1 MASVSGATSSL
12 GNTALR
18 GFGGLA
24 SGIDRDSLI
33 EQLTAG
39 TASKITKQKL
49 AMTKLSWKQDAFR
62 SISNKI
68 LDLQDKF
75 LDFSSKTSLRNPSF
89 FGKNQIT
96 AMGDP
101 NISKY
106 VKVSGT
112 SDMVDYLS
120 ILGVKQLAT
129 SAQQLSD
136 SKGEAGSITTDIT
149 KDKFENGSANILS
162 SNLEGM
168 KLTFGTYNPQD
179 QRFNEAV
186 TFTFPSSYVEK
197 DEDGNPKKGPDG
209 KDKVQEI
216 DYTQPPEELVK
227 HLNEALRS
235 QQFMSDKAGKSG
247 IEFSYD
253 EVSKKISINTTA
265 DISDAGKNYVIRDSS
280 SALEALGFDQD
291 ASNKLPE
298 NDRKD
303 GISLDELN
311 KHMGSFDEAYVDRKT
326 LKEYLVGKS
335 VTVTFGGQT
344 KTIELIKEDE
354 KDAITT
360 LDELKDTVQK
370 RLDRAFG
377 SGKITADTTDGKLSF
392 KTEDNKQSLT
402 ISADDV
408 ELRNNLGIQLNQSN
422 KLSIDSS
429 LKYNMEFLGFK
440 DEVELEEGL
449 KNFSING
456 VKLEGVTKDTTVKEL
471 LTMINN
477 NEEMGVRASYMEN
490 TNQFVLTAKET
501 ESGRKIVL
509 GGGAET
515 IFGCKAHS
523 DGYSRD
529 GQDAKV
535 LVSYGDGIER
545 EITSS
550 SNSFDL
556 EGLTVT
562 VSNTFGITEKKVNDQ
577 TIVEYSKDKSQKVTF
592 SASADAE
599 GVTERVKSFIEAYN
613 ELIKEVNGQVTTK
626 PNGNYKPLTDE
637 QKKEM
642 DKESIEN
649 WEKKAKEG
657 ILFNNPIIRD
667 LGNGLQGVLSGLMG
681 NGVDAAELE
690 KIGITM
696 SKDAYDGGMIQ
707 FDEDK
712 FKAAMESDPELVSDI
727 FAGGGDVN
735 KGLVQMVEE
744 TLTPFATR
752 LSYKNGGS
760 YGRLIEEA
768 GSEKVAL
775 SLTKN
780 LIYSQLEEM
789 QKTID
794 KLNANLKTEQDRYI
808 SQFSQMEV
816 LINQMNSQAGYLASM
831 TG

>member
-49 AMTKLSWKQDAFR
+49 AMTKLTWKQDAFR

-89 FGKNQIT
+89 FAKNQIT

-129 SAQQLSD
+129 SAQRLSD
-136 SKGEAGSITTDIT
+136 SKGESRPIET
-149 KDKFENGSANILS
+149 NIGDLDGEVKI
-162 SNLEGM
+162 SNLEGL
-168 KLTFGTYNPQD
+168 KLTFGTYDPD
-179 QRFNEAV
+179 SQRFNEAG
-186 TFTFPSSYVEK
+186 TFTFPSSYK
-197 DEDGNPKKGPDG
+197 DENGTVK
-209 KDKVQEI
+209 EI
-216 DYTQPPEELVK
+216 EYTAAPETLVAQ
-227 HLNEALRS
+227 LNEALKS
-235 QQFMSDKAGKSG
+235 QQFMSDKVGESAIK
-247 IEFSYD
+247 FSYTD
-253 EVSKKISINTTA
+253 GKMSIEYISG
-265 DISDAGKNYVIRDSS
+265 DGKEYVIQDSS
-280 SALEALGFDQD
+280 SALKALGFNAD
-291 ASNKLPE
+291 KLSE
-298 NDRKD
+298 EDRKN
-303 GISLDELN
+303 GISLNEFN
-311 KHMGSFDEAYVDRKT
+311 NNSEGFDKAYVSSKSM
-326 LKEYLVGKS
+326 KEYLVGKS

-354 KDAITT
+354 KDSIDS
-360 LDELKDTVQK
+360 LDKLKDAVQK
-370 RLDRAFG
+370 RLNRAFG
-377 SGKITADTTDGKLSF
+377 SGKITADTTSGKLSF
-392 KTEDNKQSLT
+392 KTAENSQQTLT
-402 ISADDV
+402 INADDV
-408 ELRNNLGIQLNQSN
+408 ELRKNLGIQLNQSN
-422 KLSIDSS
+422 KIS
-429 LKYNMEFLGFK
+429 LDASLFHNREWFGFSDKMNETDFEKEMETFT
-440 DEVELEEGL
+440 
-449 KNFSING
+449 ING
-456 VKLEGVTKDTTVKEL
+456 VQLKGITKDTTVKQL
-471 LTMINN
+471 LAMINDN
-477 NEEMGVRASYMEN
+477 DEMGVRASYMEN
-490 TNQFVLTAKET
+490 TNQFVLTAKDT
-501 ESGRKIVL
+501 GSGRKINL
-509 GGGAET
+509 GGASEK
-515 IFGCKAHS
+515 IFGTTDEKKNN
-523 DGYSRD
+523 RD
-529 GQDAKV
+529 GDDAQV
-535 LVSYGDGIER
+535 LVSYGDGLEHW
-545 EITSS
+545 ITSS

-556 EGLTVT
+556 EGLTVI
-562 VSNTFGITEKKVNDQ
+562 VSNTFGITEAENG
-577 TIVEYSKDKSQKVTF
+577 TPIVDKSQKVTF

-752 LSYKNGGS
+752 MSYKNGGS

-816 LINQMNSQAGYLASM
+816 LISQMNSQAGYLASM

>member
-49 AMTKLSWKQDAFR
+49 AMTKLTWKQDAFR

-89 FGKNQIT
+89 FAKNQIT

-129 SAQQLSD
+129 SAQRLSD
-136 SKGEAGSITTDIT
+136 SKGDSRPIET
-149 KDKFENGSANILS
+149 NIGDLDGEVKI
-162 SNLEGM
+162 SNLEGL
-168 KLTFGTYNPQD
+168 KLTFGTYDPD
-179 QRFNEAV
+179 SQRFNEAG
-186 TFTFPSSYVEK
+186 TFTFPSSYK
-197 DEDGNPKKGPDG
+197 DENGTVK
-209 KDKVQEI
+209 EI
-216 DYTQPPEELVK
+216 EYTAAPETLVAQ
-227 HLNEALRS
+227 LNEALKS
-235 QQFMSDKAGKSG
+235 QQFMSDKVGESAIK
-247 IEFSYD
+247 FSYTD
-253 EVSKKISINTTA
+253 GKMSIEYISG
-265 DISDAGKNYVIRDSS
+265 DGKEYVIQDSS
-280 SALEALGFDQD
+280 SALKALGFNAD
-291 ASNKLPE
+291 KLSE
-298 NDRKD
+298 EDRKN
-303 GISLDELN
+303 GISLNEFN
-311 KHMGSFDEAYVDRKT
+311 NNSEGFDKAYVSSKSM
-326 LKEYLVGKS
+326 KEYLVGKS

-354 KDAITT
+354 KDSIDS
-360 LDELKDTVQK
+360 LDKLKDAVQK
-370 RLDRAFG
+370 RLNRAFG
-377 SGKITADTTDGKLSF
+377 SGKITADTTSGKLSF
-392 KTEDNKQSLT
+392 KTAENSQQTLT
-402 ISADDV
+402 INADDV
-408 ELRNNLGIQLNQSN
+408 ELRKNLGIQLNQSN
-422 KLSIDSS
+422 KIS
-429 LKYNMEFLGFK
+429 LDASLFHNREWFGFSDKMNETDFAKEMETFT
-440 DEVELEEGL
+440 
-449 KNFSING
+449 ING
-456 VKLEGVTKDTTVKEL
+456 VQLKGITKDTTVKQL
-471 LTMINN
+471 LAMINDN
-477 NEEMGVRASYMEN
+477 DEMGVRASYMEN
-490 TNQFVLTAKET
+490 TNQFVLTAKDT
-501 ESGRKIVL
+501 GSGRKINL
-509 GGGAET
+509 GGASEK
-515 IFGCKAHS
+515 IFGTTDEKKNN
-523 DGYSRD
+523 RD
-529 GQDAKV
+529 GDDAQV
-535 LVSYGDGIER
+535 LVSYGDGLEHW
-545 EITSS
+545 ITSS

-562 VSNTFGITEKKVNDQ
+562 VSNTFGITEAENG
-577 TIVEYSKDKSQKVTF
+577 TPIVDKSQKVTF

-752 LSYKNGGS
+752 MSYKNGGS

>member
-136 SKGEAGSITTDIT
+136 SKGEAGSITTNIT
-149 KDKFENGSANILS
+149 KDKFEKGPADILS

-168 KLTFGTYNPQD
+168 KLTFGTYNTKD
-179 QRFNEAV
+179 KRFNEAV
-186 TFTFPSSYVEK
+186 TFTFPSSYVVK
-197 DEDGNPKKGPDG
+197 DENGNPVKGPDG

-216 DYTQPPEELVK
+216 DYTQSPEELVK

-235 QQFMSDKAGKSG
+235 QQFMSDKAGKRG

-253 EVSKKISINTTA
+253 KVSKKISINTTA

-335 VTVTFGGQT
+335 VIVTFGGQT

-501 ESGRKIVL
+501 GSGRQIVL

-515 IFGCKAHS
+515 IFGCKAHG

-562 VSNTFGITEKKVNDQ
+562 VSNTFGITEKNENGQ

>member
-49 AMTKLSWKQDAFR
+49 AMTKLTWKQDAFR

-89 FGKNQIT
+89 FAKNQIT

-149 KDKFENGSANILS
+149 KDKFENGPADILS

-168 KLTFGTYNPQD
+168 KLTFGTYNTKD
-179 QRFNEAV
+179 KRFNEAV
-186 TFTFPSSYVEK
+186 TFTFPPSYVVK
-197 DEDGNPKKGPDG
+197 DENGNPVKGLDG

-440 DEVELEEGL
+440 DEAELEKGL

-456 VKLEGVTKDTTVKEL
+456 VKFERVTKDTTVKEL

-501 ESGRKIVL
+501 GSGRKIIL

-515 IFGCKAHS
+515 IFGCKALG

-562 VSNTFGITEKKVNDQ
+562 VSNTFGITEKNENGQ
-577 TIVEYSKDKSQKVTF
+577 TIVEYSKDKAQKVTF

-816 LINQMNSQAGYLASM
+816 LISQMNSQAGYLASM

>member
-1 MASVSGATSSL
+1 M
-12 GNTALR
+12 
-18 GFGGLA
+18 
-24 SGIDRDSLI
+24 
-33 EQLTAG
+33 
-39 TASKITKQKL
+39 
-49 AMTKLSWKQDAFR
+49 
-62 SISNKI
+62 
-68 LDLQDKF
+68 
-75 LDFSSKTSLRNPSF
+75 
-89 FGKNQIT
+89 
-96 AMGDP
+96 
-101 NISKY
+101 
-106 VKVSGT
+106 
-112 SDMVDYLS
+112 
-120 ILGVKQLAT
+120 
-129 SAQQLSD
+129 
-136 SKGEAGSITTDIT
+136 
-149 KDKFENGSANILS
+149 
-162 SNLEGM
+162 
-168 KLTFGTYNPQD
+168 
-179 QRFNEAV
+179 
-186 TFTFPSSYVEK
+186 
-197 DEDGNPKKGPDG
+197 
-209 KDKVQEI
+209 
-216 DYTQPPEELVK
+216 
-227 HLNEALRS
+227 
-235 QQFMSDKAGKSG
+235 
-247 IEFSYD
+247 
-253 EVSKKISINTTA
+253 
-265 DISDAGKNYVIRDSS
+265 IRDSS

-501 ESGRKIVL
+501 GSGRQIVL

-515 IFGCKAHS
+515 IFGCKAHG

-562 VSNTFGITEKKVNDQ
+562 VSNTFGITEKNENGQ

>member
-136 SKGEAGSITTDIT
+136 SKGESRPIETEIGDL
-149 KDKFENGSANILS
+149 NGEVKI
-162 SNLEGM
+162 SNLEGL
-168 KLTFGTYNPQD
+168 KLTFGTYDPD
-179 QRFNEAV
+179 SQRFNEAG
-186 TFTFPSSYVEK
+186 TFTFPSSYK
-197 DEDGNPKKGPDG
+197 DENGT
-209 KDKVQEI
+209 VEEI
-216 DYTQPPEELVK
+216 EYTAAPEKLVAQ
-227 HLNEALRS
+227 LNKALKS
-235 QQFMSDKAGKSG
+235 QQFMSDEAEKSA
-247 IEFSYD
+247 IEFSYAD
-253 EVSKKISINTTA
+253 GKISIK
-265 DISDAGKNYVIRDSS
+265 DISGKGKEYVIQDSS
-280 SALEALGFDQD
+280 SALKALGFKAD
-291 ASNKLPE
+291 KLSE
-298 NDRKD
+298 EDRKN
-303 GISLDELN
+303 GISLNEFN
-311 KHMGSFDEAYVDRKT
+311 NNSEGFDKAYVSSKSM
-326 LKEYLVGKS
+326 KEYLVGKS

-354 KDAITT
+354 KDSIDS
-360 LDELKDTVQK
+360 LDKLKDAVQE
-370 RLDRAFG
+370 RLNRAFG
-377 SGKITADTTDGKLSF
+377 SGKITADTTSGKLSF
-392 KTEDNKQSLT
+392 KTAENSQQTLT
-402 ISADDV
+402 INADDV
-408 ELRNNLGIQLNQSN
+408 ELRKNLGIQLNQSN
-422 KLSIDSS
+422 KLSMDSS

-501 ESGRKIVL
+501 GSGREIQL
-509 GGGAET
+509 GDKDGSGQTINNGANT
-515 IFGCKAHS
+515 IFGCEAS
-523 DGYSRD
+523 GDGYSRD

>member
-49 AMTKLSWKQDAFR
+49 AMTKLTWKQDAFR

-129 SAQQLSD
+129 SAQQLSN

-149 KDKFENGSANILS
+149 KDKFENGPADILS

-168 KLTFGTYNPQD
+168 KLTFGTYNTQD
-179 QRFNEAV
+179 KRFNEAV
-186 TFTFPSSYVEK
+186 TFTFPSSYVVK
-197 DEDGNPKKGPDG
+197 DENGNPVKGPDG

-501 ESGRKIVL
+501 GSGRQIVL

-515 IFGCKAHS
+515 IFGCKAHG

-562 VSNTFGITEKKVNDQ
+562 VSNTFGITEKNENGQ

-744 TLTPFATR
+744 TLTPLATR
-752 LSYKNGGS
+752 LIKM
-760 YGRLIEEA
+760 EA
-768 GSEKVAL
+768 P
-775 SLTKN
+775 
-780 LIYSQLEEM
+780 M
-789 QKTID
+789 
-794 KLNANLKTEQDRYI
+794 
-808 SQFSQMEV
+808 
-816 LINQMNSQAGYLASM
+816 AG
-831 TG
+831 

>member
-49 AMTKLSWKQDAFR
+49 AMTKLTWKQDAFR

-129 SAQQLSD
+129 SAQQLSN
-136 SKGEAGSITTDIT
+136 SKGEAGSITTNIT
-149 KDKFENGSANILS
+149 KDKFEKGPADILS

-168 KLTFGTYNPQD
+168 KLTFGTYNTKD
-179 QRFNEAV
+179 KRFNEAV
-186 TFTFPSSYVEK
+186 TFTFPSSYVVK
-197 DEDGNPKKGPDG
+197 DENGNPVKGPDG

-216 DYTQPPEELVK
+216 DYTQSPEELVK

-335 VTVTFGGQT
+335 VIVTFGGQT

-440 DEVELEEGL
+440 DEAELEEGL

-501 ESGRKIVL
+501 GSGRQIVL

-515 IFGCKAHS
+515 IFGCKAHG

-529 GQDAKV
+529 GQDAQV

-562 VSNTFGITEKKVNDQ
+562 VSNTFGITEKNENGQ

>member
-1 MASVSGATSSL
+1 
-12 GNTALR
+12 
-18 GFGGLA
+18 
-24 SGIDRDSLI
+24 
-33 EQLTAG
+33 
-39 TASKITKQKL
+39 
-49 AMTKLSWKQDAFR
+49 
-62 SISNKI
+62 
-68 LDLQDKF
+68 
-75 LDFSSKTSLRNPSF
+75 
-89 FGKNQIT
+89 
-96 AMGDP
+96 
-101 NISKY
+101 
-106 VKVSGT
+106 
-112 SDMVDYLS
+112 
-120 ILGVKQLAT
+120 
-129 SAQQLSD
+129 
-136 SKGEAGSITTDIT
+136 
-149 KDKFENGSANILS
+149 
-162 SNLEGM
+162 
-168 KLTFGTYNPQD
+168 
-179 QRFNEAV
+179 
-186 TFTFPSSYVEK
+186 
-197 DEDGNPKKGPDG
+197 
-209 KDKVQEI
+209 
-216 DYTQPPEELVK
+216 
-227 HLNEALRS
+227 
-235 QQFMSDKAGKSG
+235 
-247 IEFSYD
+247 
-253 EVSKKISINTTA
+253 
-265 DISDAGKNYVIRDSS
+265 
-280 SALEALGFDQD
+280 
-291 ASNKLPE
+291 
-298 NDRKD
+298 
-303 GISLDELN
+303 
-311 KHMGSFDEAYVDRKT
+311 MGSFDEAYVDRKT

-501 ESGRKIVL
+501 GSGRQIVL

-515 IFGCKAHS
+515 IFGCKAHG

-562 VSNTFGITEKKVNDQ
+562 VSNTFGITEKNENGQ

>member
-49 AMTKLSWKQDAFR
+49 AMTKLTWKQDAFR

-136 SKGEAGSITTDIT
+136 SKGEAGSITTNIT
-149 KDKFENGSANILS
+149 KDKFEKGPADILS

-168 KLTFGTYNPQD
+168 KLTFGTYNTKD
-179 QRFNEAV
+179 KRFNEAV
-186 TFTFPSSYVEK
+186 TFTFPSSYVVK
-197 DEDGNPKKGPDG
+197 DENGNPVKGPDG

-216 DYTQPPEELVK
+216 DYTQSPEELVK

-235 QQFMSDKAGKSG
+235 QQFMSDKAGKRG

-253 EVSKKISINTTA
+253 KVSKKISINTTA

-335 VTVTFGGQT
+335 VIVTFGGQT

-501 ESGRKIVL
+501 GSGRQIVL

-515 IFGCKAHS
+515 IFGCKASS

-529 GQDAKV
+529 GQDAQV

-562 VSNTFGITEKKVNDQ
+562 VSNTFGITEKNENGQ

>member
-1 MASVSGATSSL
+1 M
-12 GNTALR
+12 
-18 GFGGLA
+18 
-24 SGIDRDSLI
+24 
-33 EQLTAG
+33 
-39 TASKITKQKL
+39 
-49 AMTKLSWKQDAFR
+49 
-62 SISNKI
+62 
-68 LDLQDKF
+68 
-75 LDFSSKTSLRNPSF
+75 
-89 FGKNQIT
+89 
-96 AMGDP
+96 
-101 NISKY
+101 
-106 VKVSGT
+106 
-112 SDMVDYLS
+112 
-120 ILGVKQLAT
+120 
-129 SAQQLSD
+129 
-136 SKGEAGSITTDIT
+136 
-149 KDKFENGSANILS
+149 
-162 SNLEGM
+162 
-168 KLTFGTYNPQD
+168 
-179 QRFNEAV
+179 
-186 TFTFPSSYVEK
+186 
-197 DEDGNPKKGPDG
+197 
-209 KDKVQEI
+209 
-216 DYTQPPEELVK
+216 
-227 HLNEALRS
+227 
-235 QQFMSDKAGKSG
+235 
-247 IEFSYD
+247 
-253 EVSKKISINTTA
+253 
-265 DISDAGKNYVIRDSS
+265 
-280 SALEALGFDQD
+280 
-291 ASNKLPE
+291 
-298 NDRKD
+298 
-303 GISLDELN
+303 
-311 KHMGSFDEAYVDRKT
+311 
-326 LKEYLVGKS
+326 
-335 VTVTFGGQT
+335 
-344 KTIELIKEDE
+344 IKEDE
-354 KDAITT
+354 KDSITT
-360 LDELKDTVQK
+360 LVDLKDTVQK

-440 DEVELEEGL
+440 DEAELEEGL

-501 ESGRKIVL
+501 GSGRQIVL
-509 GGGAET
+509 GGGAEA
-515 IFGCKAHS
+515 IFGCKARG

-562 VSNTFGITEKKVNDQ
+562 VSNTFGITEKNENGQ
-577 TIVEYSKDKSQKVTF
+577 TIVEYSKDKAQKVTF

-657 ILFNNPIIRD
+657 ILFNTPIIRD
-667 LGNGLQGVLSGLMG
+667 LGNGLQGVRSGLRG
-681 NGVDAAELE
+681 YGVDAAELE

-816 LINQMNSQAGYLASM
+816 LISQMNSQAGYLASM

>member
-49 AMTKLSWKQDAFR
+49 AMTKLTWKQDAFR

-89 FGKNQIT
+89 FAKNQIT

-149 KDKFENGSANILS
+149 KDKFENGPADILS

-168 KLTFGTYNPQD
+168 KLTFGTYNTKD
-179 QRFNEAV
+179 KRFNEAV
-186 TFTFPSSYVEK
+186 TFTFPPSYVVK
-197 DEDGNPKKGPDG
+197 DENGNPVKGLDG

-501 ESGRKIVL
+501 GSGRQIVL

-515 IFGCKAHS
+515 IFGCKALG

-562 VSNTFGITEKKVNDQ
+562 VSNTFGITEKNENGQ
-577 TIVEYSKDKSQKVTF
+577 TIVEYSKDKAQKVTF

>member
-89 FGKNQIT
+89 FGKSQIT

-149 KDKFENGSANILS
+149 KDKFENGSADILS

-216 DYTQPPEELVK
+216 DYTQPPKELVK
-227 HLNEALRS
+227 HLNKALRS
-235 QQFMSDKAGKSG
+235 QQFMSDKAGKRG

-253 EVSKKISINTTA
+253 KVSKKISINTTA

-335 VTVTFGGQT
+335 VIVTFGGQT

-440 DEVELEEGL
+440 DEAELEEGL

-501 ESGRKIVL
+501 GSGRQIVL

-515 IFGCKAHS
+515 IFGCKASS

-529 GQDAKV
+529 GQDAQV

-562 VSNTFGITEKKVNDQ
+562 VSNTFGITEKNENGQ

>member
-129 SAQQLSD
+129 SAQRLSD
-136 SKGEAGSITTDIT
+136 SKGESRPIET
-149 KDKFENGSANILS
+149 KIGDLDGEVKI
-162 SNLEGM
+162 SNLEGL
-168 KLTFGTYNPQD
+168 KLTFGTYDPGS
-179 QRFNEAV
+179 QRFNEAG
-186 TFTFPSSYVEK
+186 TFTFPSSYKNK
-197 DEDGNPKKGPDG
+197 DGT
-209 KDKVQEI
+209 VTEI
-216 DYTQPPEELVK
+216 DYTAKPETLVDQ
-227 HLNEALRS
+227 LNIALKS
-235 QQFMSDKAGKSG
+235 QQFMSDEAEKSA
-247 IEFSYD
+247 IEFSYAD
-253 EVSKKISINTTA
+253 GKISIK
-265 DISDAGKNYVIRDSS
+265 DISGKGKEYVIQDSS
-280 SALEALGFDQD
+280 SALKALGFKAD
-291 ASNKLPE
+291 KLSE
-298 NDRKD
+298 EDRKN
-303 GISLDELN
+303 GISLNEFN
-311 KHMGSFDEAYVDRKT
+311 NNSEGFDKAYVSSKSM
-326 LKEYLVGKS
+326 KEYLVGKS

-354 KDAITT
+354 KDSIDS
-360 LDELKDTVQK
+360 LDKLKDAVQE
-370 RLDRAFG
+370 RLNRAFG
-377 SGKITADTTDGKLSF
+377 SGKITADTTSGKLSF
-392 KTEDNKQSLT
+392 KTAENSQQTLT
-402 ISADDV
+402 INADDV
-408 ELRNNLGIQLNQSN
+408 ELRKNLGIQLNQSN
-422 KLSIDSS
+422 KIS
-429 LKYNMEFLGFK
+429 LDASLFHNREWFGFK
-440 DEVELEEGL
+440 TDANETDFEKEMET
-449 KNFSING
+449 FTING
-456 VKLEGVTKDTTVKEL
+456 VQLKGITKDTTVKQL
-471 LTMINN
+471 LAMINDN
-477 NEEMGVRASYMEN
+477 DEMGVRASYMEN

-501 ESGRKIVL
+501 GSGRQIVL

-515 IFGCKAHS
+515 IFGCKAHG

-562 VSNTFGITEKKVNDQ
+562 VSNTFGITEKNENGQ

>member
-49 AMTKLSWKQDAFR
+49 AMTKLTWKQDAFR

-136 SKGEAGSITTDIT
+136 SKGEAGSITTNIT
-149 KDKFENGSANILS
+149 KDKFEKGPADILS

-168 KLTFGTYNPQD
+168 KLTFGTYNTKD
-179 QRFNEAV
+179 KRFNEAV
-186 TFTFPSSYVEK
+186 TFTFPSSYVVK
-197 DEDGNPKKGPDG
+197 DENGNPVKGPDG

-216 DYTQPPEELVK
+216 DYTQSPEELVK

-235 QQFMSDKAGKSG
+235 QQFMSDKAGKRG

-253 EVSKKISINTTA
+253 KVSKKISINTTA

-335 VTVTFGGQT
+335 VIVTFGGQT

-440 DEVELEEGL
+440 DEAELEEGL

-501 ESGRKIVL
+501 GSGRQIVL

-515 IFGCKAHS
+515 IFGCKAHG

-529 GQDAKV
+529 GQDAQV

-562 VSNTFGITEKKVNDQ
+562 VSNTFGITEKNENGQ

>member
-1 MASVSGATSSL
+1 
-12 GNTALR
+12 
-18 GFGGLA
+18 
-24 SGIDRDSLI
+24 
-33 EQLTAG
+33 
-39 TASKITKQKL
+39 
-49 AMTKLSWKQDAFR
+49 
-62 SISNKI
+62 
-68 LDLQDKF
+68 
-75 LDFSSKTSLRNPSF
+75 
-89 FGKNQIT
+89 
-96 AMGDP
+96 
-101 NISKY
+101 
-106 VKVSGT
+106 
-112 SDMVDYLS
+112 
-120 ILGVKQLAT
+120 
-129 SAQQLSD
+129 
-136 SKGEAGSITTDIT
+136 
-149 KDKFENGSANILS
+149 
-162 SNLEGM
+162 
-168 KLTFGTYNPQD
+168 
-179 QRFNEAV
+179 
-186 TFTFPSSYVEK
+186 
-197 DEDGNPKKGPDG
+197 
-209 KDKVQEI
+209 
-216 DYTQPPEELVK
+216 
-227 HLNEALRS
+227 
-235 QQFMSDKAGKSG
+235 
-247 IEFSYD
+247 
-253 EVSKKISINTTA
+253 
-265 DISDAGKNYVIRDSS
+265 
-280 SALEALGFDQD
+280 
-291 ASNKLPE
+291 
-298 NDRKD
+298 
-303 GISLDELN
+303 
-311 KHMGSFDEAYVDRKT
+311 
-326 LKEYLVGKS
+326 
-335 VTVTFGGQT
+335 
-344 KTIELIKEDE
+344 
-354 KDAITT
+354 
-360 LDELKDTVQK
+360 
-370 RLDRAFG
+370 
-377 SGKITADTTDGKLSF
+377 
-392 KTEDNKQSLT
+392 
-402 ISADDV
+402 
-408 ELRNNLGIQLNQSN
+408 
-422 KLSIDSS
+422 
-429 LKYNMEFLGFK
+429 MEFLGFK

-501 ESGRKIVL
+501 GSGRQIVL

-515 IFGCKAHS
+515 IFGCKARG

-562 VSNTFGITEKKVNDQ
+562 VSNTFGITEKNENGQ

-712 FKAAMESDPELVSDI
+712 FKASMESDPELVSDI

>member
-129 SAQQLSD
+129 SAQQLAD
-136 SKGEAGSITTDIT
+136 SKGKSRPIGTEIGDL
-149 KDKFENGSANILS
+149 NGEVKI
-162 SNLEGM
+162 SNLEGL
-168 KLTFGTYNPQD
+168 KLTFGTYDPD
-179 QRFNEAV
+179 SQRFNEAG
-186 TFTFPSSYVEK
+186 TFTFPSSYK
-197 DEDGNPKKGPDG
+197 DENGTVK
-209 KDKVQEI
+209 EI
-216 DYTQPPEELVK
+216 NYTTNDLKELERQ
-227 HLNEALRS
+227 LNEALKS
-235 QQFMSDKAGKSG
+235 QQFMSDNVGESAIK
-247 IEFSYD
+247 FSYAD
-253 EVSKKISINTTA
+253 GKMSIEYISG
-265 DISDAGKNYVIRDSS
+265 DGKEYVIQDSS
-280 SALEALGFDQD
+280 SALKALGFNAD
-291 ASNKLPE
+291 KLSE
-298 NDRKD
+298 EDRKN
-303 GISLDELN
+303 GISLNEFN
-311 KHMGSFDEAYVDRKT
+311 NNSEGFDKAYVSSKSM
-326 LKEYLVGKS
+326 KEYLIGKS

-354 KDAITT
+354 KDSIDS
-360 LDELKDTVQK
+360 LDKLKDTVQK

-377 SGKITADTTDGKLSF
+377 SGKITVDTTKGKLSF
-392 KTEDNKQSLT
+392 KTAENSQQTLT
-402 ISADDV
+402 INADDV
-408 ELRNNLGIQLNQSN
+408 ELRKNLGIQLNQSN

-440 DEVELEEGL
+440 DEAELEEGL
-449 KNFSING
+449 KKFSING

-471 LTMINN
+471 FTMINN

-501 ESGRKIVL
+501 GSGRKIEL

-515 IFGCKAHS
+515 IFGCK
-523 DGYSRD
+523 DGGNGYSWG
-529 GQDAKV
+529 GQDAQV

-816 LINQMNSQAGYLASM
+816 LISQMNSQAGYLASM

>member
-49 AMTKLSWKQDAFR
+49 AMTKLTWKQDAFR

-136 SKGEAGSITTDIT
+136 SKGEAGSITTNIT
-149 KDKFENGSANILS
+149 KDKFEKGPADILS

-168 KLTFGTYNPQD
+168 KLTFGTYNTKD
-179 QRFNEAV
+179 KRFNEAV
-186 TFTFPSSYVEK
+186 TFTFPSSYVVK
-197 DEDGNPKKGPDG
+197 DENGNPVKGPDG

-216 DYTQPPEELVK
+216 DYTQSPEELVK

-235 QQFMSDKAGKSG
+235 QQFMSDKAGKRG

-253 EVSKKISINTTA
+253 KVSKKISINTTA

-335 VTVTFGGQT
+335 VIVTFGGQT

-440 DEVELEEGL
+440 DEAELEEGL

-501 ESGRKIVL
+501 GSGRQIVL

-515 IFGCKAHS
+515 IFGCKASS

-529 GQDAKV
+529 GQDAQV

-562 VSNTFGITEKKVNDQ
+562 VSNTFGITEKNENGQ

>member
-129 SAQQLSD
+129 SAQRLAD
-136 SKGEAGSITTDIT
+136 SKGKSRPIGTEIGDL
-149 KDKFENGSANILS
+149 NGEVKI
-162 SNLEGM
+162 SNLEGL
-168 KLTFGTYNPQD
+168 KLTFGTYDPD
-179 QRFNEAV
+179 SQRFNEAG
-186 TFTFPSSYVEK
+186 TFTFPSSYK
-197 DEDGNPKKGPDG
+197 DENGTVK
-209 KDKVQEI
+209 EI
-216 DYTQPPEELVK
+216 NYTTNDLKELERQ
-227 HLNEALRS
+227 LNEALKS
-235 QQFMSDKAGKSG
+235 QQFMSDNVGESAIK
-247 IEFSYD
+247 FSYAD
-253 EVSKKISINTTA
+253 GKMSIEYISG
-265 DISDAGKNYVIRDSS
+265 DGKEYVIQDSS
-280 SALEALGFDQD
+280 SALKALGFNAD
-291 ASNKLPE
+291 KLSE
-298 NDRKD
+298 EDRKN
-303 GISLDELN
+303 GISLNEFN
-311 KHMGSFDEAYVDRKT
+311 NNSEGFDKAYVSSKSM
-326 LKEYLVGKS
+326 KEYLIGKS

-354 KDAITT
+354 KDSIDS
-360 LDELKDTVQK
+360 LDKLKDTVQK

-377 SGKITADTTDGKLSF
+377 SGKITVDTTKGKLSF
-392 KTEDNKQSLT
+392 KTAENSQQTLT
-402 ISADDV
+402 INADDV
-408 ELRNNLGIQLNQSN
+408 ELRKNLGIQLNQSN

-440 DEVELEEGL
+440 DEAELEEGL
-449 KNFSING
+449 KKFSING

-471 LTMINN
+471 FTMINN

-501 ESGRKIVL
+501 GSGRKIEL

-515 IFGCKAHS
+515 IFGCK
-523 DGYSRD
+523 DGGNGYSWG
-529 GQDAKV
+529 GQDAQV